1 MSRGKIYLLIFVVA
15 AFFVGTG
22 YGIYVMSIPANNS
35 SVAAI
40 TVTDSAFPA
49 VNNTTTNQ
57 TNKTTTKNTNVVTKN
72 TNVVTKNTTTASKK
86 STTPTKKT
94 NSTG

>member
-72 TNVVTKNTTTASKK
+72 TTTASKK

>member
-72 TNVVTKNTTTASKK
+72 TTTASNK

>member
-72 TNVVTKNTTTASKK
+72 TTTASKK
-86 STTPTKKT
+86 STTPTEKT

>member
-22 YGIYVMSIPANNS
+22 YGVYVMSIPANNS

-72 TNVVTKNTTTASKK
+72 TNTASNK

>member
-22 YGIYVMSIPANNS
+22 YGVYVMSIPANNS

-72 TNVVTKNTTTASKK
+72 TTTASNK